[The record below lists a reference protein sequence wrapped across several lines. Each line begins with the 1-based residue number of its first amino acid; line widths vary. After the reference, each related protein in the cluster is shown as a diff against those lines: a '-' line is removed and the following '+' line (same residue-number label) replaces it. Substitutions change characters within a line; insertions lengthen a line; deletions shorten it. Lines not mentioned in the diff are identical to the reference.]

1 MKIFDKYILKSF
13 IEPFLATFFVV
24 LFVLV
29 MQALWLAFDEIA
41 GKGIDIFFIL
51 KFLGY
56 LALILT
62 PTALPIGILLSSI
75 MALGTL
81 AENYEFAAMKS
92 AGISLNR
99 VIRPLVI
106 LVILLSAL
114 DFVFLNNIYPW
125 ATLKQKN
132 LYLNMKKK
140 KPALALVPG
149 AFNTEIPGF
158 SIKFEEKYG
167 KEDNLLKNV
176 QIADLNAGKGKIK
189 VITAEKGTIST
200 EEGSKYMTLTLEN
213 GNYYEEHL
221 TNSMSE
227 IERSRMPAS
236 KATFKTYTIN
246 IDISSFND
254 DKSMSDELVKEHH
267 GMLSIVQLDSISKKN
282 KVEYDFYI
290 QTRADI
296 FYNTI
301 NAKKLHQYPDSVV
314 IKKNIDPLLVEKD
327 TNSLLIEKDTN
338 SLLIE
343 KDTSSLLTKKNT
355 DSLLIKKLSPEILQ
369 NFNQKNRSTVL
380 NEAIQLLNRTIERNK
395 YQLKSF
401 KDQRKILNLYDF
413 EFSYR
418 ISFSLACLVL
428 FFIGAPLGS
437 IIRKGGFG
445 LPMIMAIIVFVIY
458 FFISQLG
465 RNLSEESAISALFG
479 SWLSTLIL
487 LPFGILLTRR
497 ATKGMG
503 IFNVDAIIKKAQKIF
518 NKFTEKIS
526 IK

>member
-13 IEPFLATFFVV
+13 LQPFLATFFVV

-81 AENYEFAAMKS
+81 AENYEFAAIKS
-92 AGISLNR
+92 AGISLKR

-106 LVILLSAL
+106 LVVLLSGL
-114 DFVFLNNIYPW
+114 NFVFLNNIYPW

-158 SIKFEEKYG
+158 SIKFDEKYG
-167 KEDNLLKNV
+167 EEKNLLKNV
-176 QIADLNAGKGKIK
+176 QIADLNANKGKIK

-221 TNSMSE
+221 NRVMMPQD
-227 IERSRMPAS
+227 RSRMPAS
-236 KATFKTYTIN
+236 KASFKTYTIN
-246 IDISSFND
+246 IDISSFSD
-254 DKSMSDELVKEHH
+254 DNSLDDEKIKEHH
-267 GMLSIVQLDSISKKN
+267 GMLSIIQLDSISKIN
-282 KVEYDFYI
+282 KIEYDTY
-290 QTRADI
+290 THNRAEI

-301 NAKKLHQYPDSVV
+301 YAKKLFKYPDSVL
-314 IKKNIDPLLVEKD
+314 N
-327 TNSLLIEKDTN
+327 
-338 SLLIE
+338 
-343 KDTSSLLTKKNT
+343 
-355 DSLLIKKLSPEILQ
+355 KKLAPEILD
-369 NFNQKNRSTVL
+369 NFNQRNKSTIL
-380 NEAIQLLNRTIERNK
+380 NESVQILNRTIDRNK
-395 YQLKSF
+395 YQIKDF
-401 KDQRKILNLYDF
+401 KDKRKILNLYDF
-413 EFSYR
+413 EFYYR

-445 LPMIMAIIVFVIY
+445 LPLIMAITIFVIY

-465 RNLSEESAISALFG
+465 RNLSEESAISAILG

-487 LPFGILLTRR
+487 LPFGLLLTRR

-503 IFNVDAIIKKAQKIF
+503 IFNIDVLFNKIQKIF
-518 NKFTEKIS
+518 NKLIHRKIS

>member
-13 IEPFLATFFVV
+13 LQPFLATFFVV

-81 AENYEFAAMKS
+81 AENYEFAAIKS
-92 AGISLNR
+92 AGISLKR

-106 LVILLSAL
+106 LVILLSGL
-114 DFVFLNNIYPW
+114 DFIFLNNIYPW

-158 SIKFEEKYG
+158 SIKFDEKYG
-167 KEDNLLKNV
+167 EEENLLKNV
-176 QIADLNAGKGKIK
+176 QIADLNANKGKIK
-189 VITAEKGTIST
+189 VITAEKGIIST
-200 EEGSKYMTLTLEN
+200 EQGSKYMTLTLEN
-213 GNYYEEHL
+213 GHYYEEHL
-221 TNSMSE
+221 NKAISTTD
-227 IERSRMPAS
+227 RSRMPAS

-246 IDISSFND
+246 IDISSFSD
-254 DKSMSDELVKEHH
+254 DNSMNDELVKEHH

-282 KVEYDFYI
+282 KIEYDAYI
-290 QTRADI
+290 QNRADI
-296 FYNTI
+296 FYNTV
-301 NAKKLHQYPDSVV
+301 NAKKLYKYPDSVLN
-314 IKKNIDPLLVEKD
+314 KNLK
-327 TNSLLIEKDTN
+327 
-338 SLLIE
+338 
-343 KDTSSLLTKKNT
+343 
-355 DSLLIKKLSPEILQ
+355 PEILE
-369 NFNQKNRSTVL
+369 NFSLKNKSTVL
-380 NEAIQLLNRTIERNK
+380 NESIQLINRTIDRNK
-395 YQLKSF
+395 YSIKSF

-418 ISFSLACLVL
+418 ISFALACLVL

-445 LPMIMAIIVFVIY
+445 LPMIMAIMIFVIY

-465 RNLSEESAISALFG
+465 RNLSEESAISALLG

-503 IFNVDAIIKKAQKIF
+503 IFNIDALFDKVQKIF
-518 NKFTEKIS
+518 NKLMIYRKN
-526 IK
+526 

>member
-1 MKIFDKYILKSF
+1 
-13 IEPFLATFFVV
+13 
-24 LFVLV
+24 

-81 AENYEFAAMKS
+81 AENYEFAAIKS
-92 AGISLNR
+92 AGISLKR
-99 VIRPLVI
+99 VIRPLII
-106 LVILLSAL
+106 LVVLLSGL
-114 DFVFLNNIYPW
+114 NFVFLNNIYPW

-158 SIKFEEKYG
+158 SIKFDEKYG
-167 KEDNLLKNV
+167 EEKNLLKNV
-176 QIADLNAGKGKIK
+176 QIADLSANKGKIK

-221 TNSMSE
+221 NQAMMPQDRE
-227 IERSRMPAS
+227 KMPAS

-246 IDISSFND
+246 IDISSFSDDNTLND
-254 DKSMSDELVKEHH
+254 EKIKEHH
-267 GMLSIVQLDSISKKN
+267 GMLSIVQLDSISKIN
-282 KVEYDFYI
+282 KIEYDIY
-290 QTRADI
+290 TENRADI
-296 FYNTI
+296 FYNSVY
-301 NAKKLHQYPDSVV
+301 AKKLYKYPDSVL
-314 IKKNIDPLLVEKD
+314 N
-327 TNSLLIEKDTN
+327 
-338 SLLIE
+338 
-343 KDTSSLLTKKNT
+343 
-355 DSLLIKKLSPEILQ
+355 KKLAPEILN
-369 NFNQKNRSTVL
+369 NFNLMNQSTVL
-380 NEAIQLLNRTIERNK
+380 NESIQMLNRNIERNK
-395 YQLKSF
+395 YQIKDF
-401 KDQRKILNLYDF
+401 KDKRKILNLYDF
-413 EFSYR
+413 EFYYR
-418 ISFSLACLVL
+418 ISFSFACLVL

-445 LPMIMAIIVFVIY
+445 LPMIMAITIFVIY

-465 RNLSEESAISALFG
+465 RNLSEESAISALIG

-487 LPFGILLTRR
+487 LPFGLLLTRR

-503 IFNVDAIIKKAQKIF
+503 IFNIDALFDKAQKIF
-518 NKFTEKIS
+518 IKFTEKIS
-526 IK
+526 VK

>member
-13 IEPFLATFFVV
+13 LQPFLATFFVV

-81 AENYEFAAMKS
+81 AENYEFAAIKS
-92 AGISLNR
+92 AGISLKR
-99 VIRPLVI
+99 VIRPLII
-106 LVILLSAL
+106 LVVLLSGL
-114 DFVFLNNIYPW
+114 NFVFLNNIYPW

-158 SIKFEEKYG
+158 SIKFDEKYG
-167 KEDNLLKNV
+167 EEKNLLKNV
-176 QIADLNAGKGKIK
+176 QIADLSANKGKIK

-221 TNSMSE
+221 NQAMMPQDRE
-227 IERSRMPAS
+227 KMPAS

-246 IDISSFND
+246 IDISSFSDDNTLND
-254 DKSMSDELVKEHH
+254 EKIKEHH
-267 GMLSIVQLDSISKKN
+267 GMLSIVQLDSISKIN
-282 KVEYDFYI
+282 KIEYDIY
-290 QTRADI
+290 TENRADI
-296 FYNTI
+296 FYNSVY
-301 NAKKLHQYPDSVV
+301 AKKLYKYPDSVL
-314 IKKNIDPLLVEKD
+314 N
-327 TNSLLIEKDTN
+327 
-338 SLLIE
+338 
-343 KDTSSLLTKKNT
+343 
-355 DSLLIKKLSPEILQ
+355 KKLAPEILN
-369 NFNQKNRSTVL
+369 NFNLMNQSTVL
-380 NEAIQLLNRTIERNK
+380 NESIQMLNRNIERNK
-395 YQLKSF
+395 YQIKDF
-401 KDQRKILNLYDF
+401 KDKRKILNLYDF
-413 EFSYR
+413 EFYYR
-418 ISFSLACLVL
+418 ISFSFACLVL

-445 LPMIMAIIVFVIY
+445 LPMIMAITIFVIY

-465 RNLSEESAISALFG
+465 RNLSEESAISALIG

-487 LPFGILLTRR
+487 LPFGLLLTRR

-503 IFNVDAIIKKAQKIF
+503 IFNIDALFDKAQKIF
-518 NKFTEKIS
+518 IKFTEKIS
-526 IK
+526 VK

>member
-13 IEPFLATFFVV
+13 LQPFLATFFVV

-92 AGISLNR
+92 AGISLKR

-106 LVILLSAL
+106 LVILLSGL
-114 DFVFLNNIYPW
+114 NFIFLNNIYPW

-158 SIKFEEKYG
+158 SIKFDEKYG
-167 KEDNLLKNV
+167 KEGNLLKNV

-221 TNSMSE
+221 TNAMNPN
-227 IERSRMPAS
+227 ERAKMPAS
-236 KATFKTYTIN
+236 KATFKIYTIN
-246 IDISSFND
+246 IDISSFSDDNSMND
-254 DKSMSDELVKEHH
+254 ERVKEHH

-282 KVEYDFYI
+282 KIEYDAYI
-290 QTRADI
+290 ENRADI
-296 FYNTI
+296 FYDAI
-301 NAKKLHQYPDSVV
+301 HAKKLYKYPDSIV
-314 IKKNIDPLLVEKD
+314 
-327 TNSLLIEKDTN
+327 S
-338 SLLIE
+338 
-343 KDTSSLLTKKNT
+343 TKLK
-355 DSLLIKKLSPEILQ
+355 PEILD
-369 NFNQKNRSTVL
+369 NFNLNNKSTVL
-380 NEAIQLLNRTIERNK
+380 NQAIQQINRTIDRNK
-395 YQLKSF
+395 YQIKSF

-445 LPMIMAIIVFVIY
+445 LPLIMAITIFVIY

-465 RNLSEESAISALFG
+465 KNLSEESAISALLG

-503 IFNVDAIIKKAQKIF
+503 IFNIDAFFNRVQKIF
-518 NKFTEKIS
+518 NKLTEKIS

>member
-13 IEPFLATFFVV
+13 LQPFLATFFVV

-81 AENYEFAAMKS
+81 AENYEFAAIKS
-92 AGISLNR
+92 AGISLKR

-106 LVILLSAL
+106 LVVLLSGL
-114 DFVFLNNIYPW
+114 NFVFLNNIYPW

-158 SIKFEEKYG
+158 SIKFDEKYG
-167 KEDNLLKNV
+167 EEKNLLKNV
-176 QIADLNAGKGKIK
+176 QIADLSANKGKIK
-189 VITAEKGTIST
+189 VITAEKGAIST

-221 TNSMSE
+221 NRTMMPQD
-227 IERSRMPAS
+227 RAKMPAS
-236 KATFKTYTIN
+236 NAVFKTYTIN
-246 IDISSFND
+246 IDISSFSDDNTLND
-254 DKSMSDELVKEHH
+254 EKVKEHH
-267 GMLSIVQLDSISKKN
+267 GMLSIVQLDSISKIN
-282 KVEYDFYI
+282 KIDYDTYM
-290 QTRADI
+290 QNRADI
-296 FYNTI
+296 FYNSI
-301 NAKKLHQYPDSVV
+301 YAKKLYKYPDSVLN
-314 IKKNIDPLLVEKD
+314 KTLA
-327 TNSLLIEKDTN
+327 
-338 SLLIE
+338 
-343 KDTSSLLTKKNT
+343 
-355 DSLLIKKLSPEILQ
+355 PETLN
-369 NFNQKNRSTVL
+369 NFNLRNKSTVL
-380 NEAIQLLNRTIERNK
+380 NESIQMLNRNIERNK
-395 YQLKSF
+395 YQIKDF
-401 KDQRKILNLYDF
+401 KDKRKILNLYDF
-413 EFSYR
+413 EFYYR

-445 LPMIMAIIVFVIY
+445 LPMIMAITIFVIY

-465 RNLSEESAISALFG
+465 RNLSEESAISALLG
-479 SWLSTLIL
+479 SWLSTLVL
-487 LPFGILLTRR
+487 LPFGLLLTRR

-503 IFNVDAIIKKAQKIF
+503 IFNIDALFDKAQKIF
-518 NKFTEKIS
+518 IKFTEKIS
-526 IK
+526 VK

>member
-1 MKIFDKYILKSF
+1 LKIFDKYILKSF
-13 IEPFLATFFVV
+13 LQPFLATFFVV

-81 AENYEFAAMKS
+81 AENYEFAAIKS
-92 AGISLNR
+92 AGISLKR

-106 LVILLSAL
+106 LVILLSGL
-114 DFVFLNNIYPW
+114 DFIFLNNIYPW

-158 SIKFEEKYG
+158 SIKFDEKYG
-167 KEDNLLKNV
+167 EEENLLKNV
-176 QIADLNAGKGKIK
+176 QIADLNANKGKIK
-189 VITAEKGTIST
+189 VITAEKGIIST
-200 EEGSKYMTLTLEN
+200 EQGSKYMTLTLEN
-213 GNYYEEHL
+213 GHYYEEHL
-221 TNSMSE
+221 NKAISTTD
-227 IERSRMPAS
+227 RSRMPAS

-246 IDISSFND
+246 IDISSFSD
-254 DKSMSDELVKEHH
+254 DNSMNDELVKEHH

-282 KVEYDFYI
+282 KIEYDAYI
-290 QTRADI
+290 QNRADI
-296 FYNTI
+296 FYNTV
-301 NAKKLHQYPDSVV
+301 NAKKLYKYPDSVLN
-314 IKKNIDPLLVEKD
+314 KNLK
-327 TNSLLIEKDTN
+327 
-338 SLLIE
+338 
-343 KDTSSLLTKKNT
+343 
-355 DSLLIKKLSPEILQ
+355 PEILE
-369 NFNQKNRSTVL
+369 NFSLKNKSTVL
-380 NEAIQLLNRTIERNK
+380 NESIQLINRTIDRNK
-395 YQLKSF
+395 YSIKSF

-418 ISFSLACLVL
+418 ISFALACLVL

-445 LPMIMAIIVFVIY
+445 LPMIMAIMIFVIY

-465 RNLSEESAISALFG
+465 RNLSEESAISALLG

-503 IFNVDAIIKKAQKIF
+503 IFNIDALFDKVQKIF
-518 NKFTEKIS
+518 NKLMIYRKN
-526 IK
+526 

>member
-1 MKIFDKYILKSF
+1 
-13 IEPFLATFFVV
+13 
-24 LFVLV
+24 

-81 AENYEFAAMKS
+81 AENYEFAAIKS
-92 AGISLNR
+92 AGISLKR

-106 LVILLSAL
+106 LVVLLSGL
-114 DFVFLNNIYPW
+114 NFVFLNNIYPW

-158 SIKFEEKYG
+158 SIKFDEKYG
-167 KEDNLLKNV
+167 EEKNLLKNV
-176 QIADLNAGKGKIK
+176 QIADLSANKGKIK
-189 VITAEKGTIST
+189 VITAEKGIIST

-221 TNSMSE
+221 NQTM
-227 IERSRMPAS
+227 IPQDRAKMPAS
-236 KATFKTYTIN
+236 KAVFKTYTIN
-246 IDISSFND
+246 IDISSFSDDNTLND
-254 DKSMSDELVKEHH
+254 EKIKEHH
-267 GMLSIVQLDSISKKN
+267 GMLSIVQLDSISKIN
-282 KVEYDFYI
+282 KIEYDIY
-290 QTRADI
+290 TKNRADI
-296 FYNTI
+296 FYNSVY
-301 NAKKLHQYPDSVV
+301 AKKLYKYPDS
-314 IKKNIDPLLVEKD
+314 LLNK
-327 TNSLLIEKDTN
+327 TLK
-338 SLLIE
+338 
-343 KDTSSLLTKKNT
+343 
-355 DSLLIKKLSPEILQ
+355 PEILN
-369 NFNQKNRSTVL
+369 NFNLRNKSTVL
-380 NEAIQLLNRTIERNK
+380 NESIQLLNRNIDRNK
-395 YQLKSF
+395 YQIKDF
-401 KDQRKILNLYDF
+401 KDKRKILNLYDF
-413 EFSYR
+413 EFYYR

-445 LPMIMAIIVFVIY
+445 LPMIMAITIFVIY

-487 LPFGILLTRR
+487 LPFGLLLTRR
-497 ATKGMG
+497 ATQGMG
-503 IFNVDAIIKKAQKIF
+503 IFKIDAVIDKAQKIF
-518 NKFTEKIS
+518 IKFTEKIPF
-526 IK
+526 K

>member
-1 MKIFDKYILKSF
+1 
-13 IEPFLATFFVV
+13 
-24 LFVLV
+24 

-81 AENYEFAAMKS
+81 AENYEFAAIKS
-92 AGISLNR
+92 AGISLKR

-106 LVILLSAL
+106 LVVLLSGL
-114 DFVFLNNIYPW
+114 NFVFLNNIYPW

-158 SIKFEEKYG
+158 SIKFDEKYG
-167 KEDNLLKNV
+167 EEENLLKNV
-176 QIADLNAGKGKIK
+176 QIADLNANKGKIK

-221 TNSMSE
+221 NQMMMPQD
-227 IERSRMPAS
+227 RAKMPAS
-236 KATFKTYTIN
+236 KAAFKMYTIN
-246 IDISSFND
+246 IDISSFSDDNTLND
-254 DKSMSDELVKEHH
+254 EKVKEHH
-267 GMLSIVQLDSISKKN
+267 GMLSIVQLDSISKIN
-282 KVEYDFYI
+282 KIEYDIYT
-290 QTRADI
+290 QNRADI
-296 FYNTI
+296 FYNSI
-301 NAKKLHQYPDSVV
+301 YAKKLYKYPDSVL
-314 IKKNIDPLLVEKD
+314 N
-327 TNSLLIEKDTN
+327 
-338 SLLIE
+338 
-343 KDTSSLLTKKNT
+343 
-355 DSLLIKKLSPEILQ
+355 KKLAPEILD
-369 NFNQKNRSTVL
+369 NFNLRNKSTVL
-380 NEAIQLLNRTIERNK
+380 NESVQLLNRTIDRNK
-395 YQLKSF
+395 YQTKDF
-401 KDQRKILNLYDF
+401 KDKRKILNLYDF
-413 EFSYR
+413 EFYYR

-445 LPMIMAIIVFVIY
+445 LPMIMAITIFVIY

-465 RNLSEESAISALFG
+465 RNLSEESAISAVLG

-487 LPFGILLTRR
+487 LPFGLLLTRR
-497 ATKGMG
+497 ATQGMG
-503 IFNVDAIIKKAQKIF
+503 IFNIDAIFKKAQKIF
-518 NKFTEKIS
+518 TKFTEKTLV
-526 IK
+526 K

>member
-1 MKIFDKYILKSF
+1 LKIFDKYILKSF
-13 IEPFLATFFVV
+13 LQPFLATFFVV

-81 AENYEFAAMKS
+81 AENYEFAAIKS
-92 AGISLNR
+92 AGISLKR

-106 LVILLSAL
+106 LVVLLSGL
-114 DFVFLNNIYPW
+114 NFVFLNNIYPW

-158 SIKFEEKYG
+158 SIKFDEKYG
-167 KEDNLLKNV
+167 EEKNLLKNV
-176 QIADLNAGKGKIK
+176 QIADLSANKGKIK
-189 VITAEKGTIST
+189 VITAEKGAIST

-213 GNYYEEHL
+213 GNYYEEHINR
-221 TNSMSE
+221 TMMPQD
-227 IERSRMPAS
+227 RAKMPAS
-236 KATFKTYTIN
+236 NAVFKTYTIN
-246 IDISSFND
+246 IDISSFSDDNTLND
-254 DKSMSDELVKEHH
+254 EKVKEHH
-267 GMLSIVQLDSISKKN
+267 GMLSIVQLDSISKIN
-282 KVEYDFYI
+282 KIDYDTYM
-290 QTRADI
+290 QNRADI
-296 FYNTI
+296 FYNSI
-301 NAKKLHQYPDSVV
+301 YAKKLYKYPDSVL
-314 IKKNIDPLLVEKD
+314 N
-327 TNSLLIEKDTN
+327 
-338 SLLIE
+338 
-343 KDTSSLLTKKNT
+343 
-355 DSLLIKKLSPEILQ
+355 KKLAPETLN
-369 NFNQKNRSTVL
+369 NFNLRNKSTVL
-380 NEAIQLLNRTIERNK
+380 NESIQMLNRNIERNK
-395 YQLKSF
+395 YQIKDF
-401 KDQRKILNLYDF
+401 KDKRKILNLYDF
-413 EFSYR
+413 EFYYR

-445 LPMIMAIIVFVIY
+445 LPMIMAITIFVIY

-465 RNLSEESAISALFG
+465 RNLSEESAISALLG
-479 SWLSTLIL
+479 SWLSTLVL
-487 LPFGILLTRR
+487 LPFGLLLTRR

-503 IFNVDAIIKKAQKIF
+503 IFNIDALFDKAQKIF
-518 NKFTEKIS
+518 IKFTEKIS
-526 IK
+526 VK